1 LASVSVS
8 VFVSVSAAV
17 SGVILR
23 SPNEPKSGPSGLL
36 QKIVQLSEFLALI
49 EALEQQ
55 VTDKL
60 RDTDASARLDV
71 VKGELNALKD
81 ERLAQLQSAIPKLEP
96 QDRKPG
102 GIRFNELK
110 QKIQAELDA
119 FVARQKDATGAG
131 ERIDLTMPR
140 RTSWRGSLHPVTMVI
155 DEISDIFRELGFTI
169 ALGPEAETEFYNFGA
184 LNFPPDH
191 PAMELHDTLYLGEET
206 LLRTHTSPVQ
216 TRTLQQY
223 APPVRV
229 LCPGQVYRRDFFDAT
244 HAPAFMQIEGLAID
258 EGISFVDLKATLSEF
273 ARRFYGGSRRVRF
286 GPSYFPF
293 VEPGA
298 QMDVEVDLNDGKGL
312 RWVEILG
319 CGMVHPNVLEAA
331 GVDSEKYT
339 GWAFGMGPAR
349 IAMSRHDIPDIR
361 LLYDSDVRFL
371 EQFAR

>member
-1 LASVSVS
+1 M
-8 VFVSVSAAV
+8 
-17 SGVILR
+17 
-23 SPNEPKSGPSGLL
+23 P
-36 QKIVQLSEFLALI
+36 LSEFLALI
-49 EALEQQ
+49 EQLESQ
-55 VTDKL
+55 VNTML
-60 RDTDASARLDV
+60 RDVDTSARLDA

-81 ERLAQLQSAIPKLEP
+81 ERLVSLQAGIPKLEP

-110 QKIQAELDA
+110 QNIQRELDA
-119 FVARQKDATGAG
+119 FIARQVASSGAG
-131 ERIDLTMPR
+131 VVLDLTMPSR
-140 RTSWRGSLHPVTMVI
+140 RSWRGSLHPVTLVI

-191 PAMELHDTLYLGEET
+191 PAMELHDTLYLGQDT

-216 TRTLQQY
+216 VRTLQQY

-273 ARRFYGGSRRVRF
+273 ARRFYGSSRRVRF

>member
-1 LASVSVS
+1 LRGQHRKTLAPFCINS
-8 VFVSVSAAV
+8 F
-17 SGVILR
+17 IPL
-23 SPNEPKSGPSGLL
+23 
-36 QKIVQLSEFLALI
+36 IVHLSEYLAQI
-49 EALEQQ
+49 EALESQ
-55 VTDKL
+55 VVAQL
-60 RDTDASARLDV
+60 RATDATARLDM
-71 VKGELNALKD
+71 VKGELNAMKD
-81 ERLAQLQSAIPKLEP
+81 ERLATLQSAIPKLAPE
-96 QDRKPG
+96 DRKAG
-102 GIRFNELK
+102 GKRFNELK
-110 QKIQAELDA
+110 QHIQTAIDE
-119 FVARQKDATGAG
+119 FVARQSEAAG
-131 ERIDLTMPR
+131 GGTQTDLTMPSR
-140 RTSWRGSLHPVTMVI
+140 QMWRGSLHPVSMVI
-155 DEISDIFRELGFTI
+155 DEISEIFRELGFTI

-191 PAMELHDTLYLGEET
+191 PAMELHDTLYLGHDT
-206 LLRTHTSPVQ
+206 VLRTHTSPVQ
-216 TRTLQQY
+216 VRTLQQY

-244 HAPAFMQIEGLAID
+244 HAPAFAQLEGLAVD

-273 ARRFYGGSRRVRF
+273 ARRFYGKSRRVRF

-371 EQFAR
+371 DQFA